1 MSTARERPSDRDL
14 MLALIDRVER
24 LLSVLGAQHDTK
36 EWLSTKEVAA
46 LLGREEDTVR
56 RWCWLGRVRA
66 RKLEGGRGNEGE
78 WRISCEE
85 LERIR
90 AEGLLKPVRPK

>member
-1 MSTARERPSDRDL
+1 MSDANAALLAALVDR
-14 MLALIDRVER
+14 IER
-24 LLSVLGAQHDTK
+24 LLAIVGAQSETK
-36 EWLSTKEVAA
+36 DFLTTREVAA

-66 RKLEGGRGNEGE
+66 TKTLGGRGTAGE
-78 WRISCEE
+78 WRISRAE

-90 AEGLLKPVRPK
+90 AEGLLKPRCEPLD

>member
-1 MSTARERPSDRDL
+1 MSTAPDDRTL
-14 MLALIDRVER
+14 LVALIDRVER
-24 LLSVLGAQHDTK
+24 LLAVLGAQHETK

-66 RKLEGGRGNEGE
+66 RKLDRGRGNEGE
-78 WRISCEE
+78 WRISRDE
-85 LERIR
+85 LDRIR
-90 AEGLLKPVRPK
+90 SDGLLPPVRPT

>member
-1 MSTARERPSDRDL
+1 MSDADAALLAALVDR
-14 MLALIDRVER
+14 IER
-24 LLSVLGAQHDTK
+24 LLAIVGAQSETK
-36 EWLSTKEVAA
+36 ESLTTREVAA

-66 RKLEGGRGNEGE
+66 TKTEGGRGSAGE
-78 WRISCEE
+78 WRISRAE

-90 AEGLLKPVRPK
+90 AEGLLRPRRESLE